1 MQPKPRPGD
10 PCVLVIF
17 GAAGDLTKRLLVPAL
32 GNLRRAGLL
41 PKEFAVIGVSRRDMD
56 NESFRRD
63 LGLDLRKSAD
73 EPADGWLAERVY
85 HLQGEFNDPAA
96 YKNLAKLLAETDNTH
111 RTGGNYLF
119 YLATPA
125 QVFAAI
131 VQRLGHTGLVR
142 EEEGHWRRVIIEK
155 PFGIDLPSAQAL
167 DRDILGVL
175 DESQVYRIDHYLG
188 KGVRFKVMRRFAN
201 RQRVGK
207 WQRRHSASGC
217 YWQFLRRPLKFACR
231 FASRVI
237 TVASSEG
244 NLKEAAVIETS
255 RIAKVRSVSASL
267 WIAPLGKE
275 TVQNILVFRFANGMF
290 EPLWNRNH
298 VDHVQITV
306 AESLDVEGRG
316 RFYDATGALRDMVP
330 NHLFQLLT
338 LTAMEPPTC
347 FDAEAVRS
355 EKAKVLEG
363 VRTFGPEDAQRD
375 IVRGQYGAG
384 IIEGR
389 KIVPYRRAVNVAPDS
404 VTETYVALKIAID
417 SWRWAGV
424 PFYLRT
430 GKALAARRSE
440 IAIQFKPAPFTL
452 FRDTPVERLTPNDLI
467 LQIQPEEGMTLH
479 FSAKIPGP
487 NVNMDGVEMKF
498 NYKDHFKAAAN
509 TGYETL
515 IYDCMIGDATLFQ
528 RADNIEAGWRVVQ
541 PALEAWAK
549 DGAAE
554 LPIYPAGSSG
564 PSEADAL
571 LARDGRRWRP
581 IDRVGAGSS
590 S

>member
-32 GNLRRAGLL
+32 RNLRRAGLL
-41 PKEFAVIGVSRRDMD
+41 PKEFAVIGVSRGERDI
-56 NESFRRD
+56 ETFRRG
-63 LGLDLRKSAD
+63 LGLG
-73 EPADGWLAERVY
+73 PDGETPDGDVSWLAECLY

-96 YKNLAKLLAETDNTH
+96 YKNLAKLLAETDEAH
-111 RTGGNYLF
+111 HTGGNHLF

-131 VQRLGHTGLVR
+131 VQRLGDAGLVR

-155 PFGIDLPSAQAL
+155 PFGVDLPSAQAL
-167 DRDILGVL
+167 DRDILSVL
-175 DESQVYRIDHYLG
+175 AESQVYRIDHY
-188 KGVRFKVMRRFAN
+188 
-201 RQRVGK
+201 
-207 WQRRHSASGC
+207 
-217 YWQFLRRPLKFACR
+217 
-231 FASRVI
+231 
-237 TVASSEG
+237 
-244 NLKEAAVIETS
+244 
-255 RIAKVRSVSASL
+255 
-267 WIAPLGKE
+267 LGKE
-275 TVQNILVFRFANGMF
+275 TVQNILVFRFANGIF

-298 VDHVQITV
+298 IDHVQITV

-316 RFYDATGALRDMVP
+316 KFYDATGALRDMVP

-347 FDAEAVRS
+347 FGAEAVRS

-363 VRTFGPEDAQRD
+363 VRPFGPEDARRN

-384 IIEGR
+384 TLEGK
-389 KIVPYRRAVNVAPDS
+389 KIDPYRRAANVAPDS

-467 LQIQPEEGMTLH
+467 LQIQPEEGMTLR

-487 NVNMDGVEMKF
+487 SVHMDGVEMKF
-498 NYKDHFKAAAN
+498 NYKDHFKAAPN

-549 DGAAE
+549 DGAKE

-581 IDRVGAGSS
+581 IDRAGDGTSP
-590 S
+590 

>member
-1 MQPKPRPGD
+1 MEPQARPGD

-32 GNLRRAGLL
+32 YNLRRARLL
-41 PKEFAVIGVSRRDMD
+41 PEEFAVIGVSR
-56 NESFRRD
+56 NEIDSETFRRD
-63 LGLDLRKSAD
+63 FGISLRESGNGEVVDGDLN
-73 EPADGWLAERVY
+73 WLAERLY

-96 YKNLAKLLAETDNTH
+96 YKNLAQLLAKIDKAH
-111 RTGGNYLF
+111 HTGGNCLF

-125 QVFAAI
+125 QVFATI
-131 VQRLGHTGLVR
+131 VQRLGDVGLVR

-155 PFGIDLPSAQAL
+155 PFGADLPSAQAL
-167 DRDILGVL
+167 NRSILGVL
-175 DESQVYRIDHYLG
+175 TESQIYRIDHY
-188 KGVRFKVMRRFAN
+188 
-201 RQRVGK
+201 
-207 WQRRHSASGC
+207 
-217 YWQFLRRPLKFACR
+217 
-231 FASRVI
+231 
-237 TVASSEG
+237 
-244 NLKEAAVIETS
+244 
-255 RIAKVRSVSASL
+255 
-267 WIAPLGKE
+267 LGKE
-275 TVQNILVFRFANGMF
+275 TVQNILVFRFANGIF

-298 VDHVQITV
+298 IDHVQITV
-306 AESLDVEGRG
+306 AESLDVERRG
-316 RFYDATGALRDMVP
+316 KFYEATGALRDMVP

-347 FDAEAVRS
+347 FGAEAVRS

-363 VRTFGPEDAQRD
+363 VRPFGPEDARRNV
-375 IVRGQYGAG
+375 VRAQYGAG
-384 IIEGR
+384 TIEGK
-389 KIVPYRRAVNVAPDS
+389 KIDPYRRATDVAPDS
-404 VTETYVALKIAID
+404 VTETYIALKLVID

-440 IAIQFKPAPFTL
+440 IAIQFKQAPFTL
-452 FRDTPVERLTPNDLI
+452 FRDTPVERLTPNDMV
-467 LQIQPEEGMTLH
+467 LQIQPEEGMTLR

-487 NVNMDGVEMKF
+487 SVHMDGVEMKF
-498 NYKDHFKAAAN
+498 NYKDHFKAAPS

-541 PALEAWAK
+541 PALDAWAK

-571 LARDGRRWRP
+571 LTRDGRHWRP
-581 IDRVGAGSS
+581 INGAAAGKSS
-590 S
+590 

>member
-17 GAAGDLTKRLLVPAL
+17 GAAGDLTKRLLIPAL
-32 GNLRRAGLL
+32 RNLRRAGLL
-41 PKEFAVIGVSRRDMD
+41 PKELAVIGVSRRDTD
-56 NESFRRD
+56 SETFRRD
-63 LGLDLRKSAD
+63 LGLGPRESV
-73 EPADGWLAERVY
+73 DGEAEEGEVNWLAERLY

-96 YKNLAKLLAETDNTH
+96 YKNLAKLLAEIDEAHHT
-111 RTGGNYLF
+111 RGNYLF

-131 VQRLGHTGLVR
+131 VQRLGDAGLV
-142 EEEGHWRRVIIEK
+142 EQEGHWRRVIIEK
-155 PFGIDLPSAQAL
+155 PFGVDLPSAQAL
-167 DRDILGVL
+167 DRDILSVL
-175 DESQVYRIDHYLG
+175 SESQVYRIDHY
-188 KGVRFKVMRRFAN
+188 
-201 RQRVGK
+201 
-207 WQRRHSASGC
+207 
-217 YWQFLRRPLKFACR
+217 
-231 FASRVI
+231 
-237 TVASSEG
+237 
-244 NLKEAAVIETS
+244 
-255 RIAKVRSVSASL
+255 
-267 WIAPLGKE
+267 LGKE
-275 TVQNILVFRFANGMF
+275 TVQNILVFRFANGIF

-298 VDHVQITV
+298 IDHVQITV

-347 FDAEAVRS
+347 FGAEAVRS

-363 VRTFGPEDAQRD
+363 VRPFGREDARRN

-384 IIEGR
+384 TIEG
-389 KIVPYRRAVNVAPDS
+389 KNIGPYRHAANVAPDS
-404 VTETYVALKIAID
+404 VTETYIALKIAID

-467 LQIQPEEGMTLH
+467 LQIQPDEGITLR

-498 NYKDHFKAAAN
+498 NYKDHFNAAPN

-515 IYDCMIGDATLFQ
+515 IYDCMTGDATLFQ

-541 PALEAWAK
+541 PALDAWAK
-549 DGAAE
+549 DRAAE
-554 LPIYPAGSSG
+554 LPIYPAGSAG